1 MSLALIFCR
10 EIFTMH
16 RPAILMM
23 VSPIATGW
31 SYICTRGRLQDGDQ
45 GGGEVGVKYG
55 LRDACVGDVVEE
67 HGECCLI

>member
-23 VSPIATGW
+23 VSPIATGRT
-31 SYICTRGRLQDGDQ
+31 SVL
-45 GGGEVGVKYG
+45 
-55 LRDACVGDVVEE
+55 VGDFKMGIKAAVR
-67 HGECCLI
+67 